1 MNVSTDQSAGGLAD
15 LQVPGWQ
22 IEHLPSV
29 GSTNI
34 EALARVAA
42 GVAPGLVLVTD
53 DQTAGRA
60 RFTRSWR
67 TPPGSAVA
75 MSAVVAPHGI
85 AADQWGWLPLLTGV
99 AVDTALNQLGV
110 PTALKWPNDVLAAEQ
125 APAPGKLC
133 GILVSRATGPT
144 GTDLAVIGIGI
155 NTAMTRDQLPVPTAS
170 SLALNGVGKGG
181 VVSAAEVV
189 TRVLT
194 ALAAELAAW
203 AAGADPA
210 ARYRARSATIG
221 ARVRITLDAED
232 SGATGARRAAA
243 GVVGTAV
250 DVDRT
255 GSLVVET
262 EAGRQ
267 SFAAGDV
274 THLRLA
280 GTDSPDSP

>member
-15 LQVPGWQ
+15 LEVPGWQ

-29 GSTNI
+29 GSTNT
-34 EALARVAA
+34 EAMARVAA
-42 GVAPGLVLVTD
+42 GAGPGLVLVTD

-75 MSAVVAPHGI
+75 MSAVVAPPGI

-99 AVDTALNQLGV
+99 AVDTALAELGV

-133 GILVSRATGPT
+133 GILVSRAAGP
-144 GTDLAVIGIGI
+144 GGADLAVIGIGI
-155 NTAMTRDQLPVPTAS
+155 NTAMTRDQLPVPTAT
-170 SLALNGVGKGG
+170 SLALNGITAT
-181 VVSAAEVV
+181 AADVAA
-189 TRVLT
+189 RVLA
-194 ALAAELAAW
+194 ALATELTDW
-203 AAGADPA
+203 AAGAEPA
-210 ARYRARSATIG
+210 QRYRARSATIG
-221 ARVRITLDAED
+221 SRVRVTLDAED
-232 SGATGARRAAA
+232 SSTPA

-250 DVDRT
+250 DVDQT

-274 THLRLA
+274 THLRMA